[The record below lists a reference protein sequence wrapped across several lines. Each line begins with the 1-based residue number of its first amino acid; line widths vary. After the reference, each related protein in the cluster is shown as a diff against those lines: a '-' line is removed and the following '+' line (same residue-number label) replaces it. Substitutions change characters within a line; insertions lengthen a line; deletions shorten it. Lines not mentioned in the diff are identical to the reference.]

1 MKSISEQV
9 VEVEEEELLMLK
21 ELLLLI
27 GLVEPLPDVA
37 PTHHLHFFLYVTL
50 QNKYTNMLES
60 VQGLPLVRNVDVDGG
75 LCV

>member
-1 MKSISEQV
+1 MISLSEQV
-9 VEVEEEELLMLK
+9 VEIEEEEPSMLK

-27 GLVEPLPDVA
+27 GLVEPLPDAA

-50 QNKYTNMLES
+50 QNKLTNMLES
-60 VQGLPLVRNVDVDGG
+60 VQGLPLVRNLDVNDG

>member
-1 MKSISEQV
+1 MISLSEQV
-9 VEVEEEELLMLK
+9 VEIEEEEPSMLK

-27 GLVEPLPDVA
+27 GLVEPLPDAA

-50 QNKYTNMLES
+50 QNKRTNMLER
-60 VQGLPLVRNVDVDGG
+60 VQGLLLVRNADVDSG